1 MYQYG
6 KRVEESWLNFDNFQ
20 KAMTEVVASY
30 LISMNT
36 LKLLE
41 PKDAWFYYVNIS
53 NDDDKGRVIL

>member
-6 KRVEESWLNFDNFQ
+6 KKVEASWMNFDNFQ
-20 KAMTEVVASY
+20 EALAEVVASY

-41 PKDAWFYYVNIS
+41 PKDAWFYYVNIH
-53 NDDDKGRVIL
+53 NDDDEGRVTP